1 MEANYQT
8 KEERWLKKRLGVIT
22 ASELK
27 RLLSKSG
34 KLTQTAISYLY
45 EKQYERLCKEM
56 LPKVDT
62 YEMRVGKE
70 NEQYAVAWLRENYP
84 DKVFHHCSEDYEDI
98 MFVVAENGL
107 GISPDVIIGDNEGIV
122 EIKCVVSRANIS
134 IYFNPAIPYH
144 KKKQIAFEEHKEQL
158 AGQLS
163 GFPNMDKIYLLKYRP
178 QLDDNDW
185 DMKSVVDKSRGE
197 LFAFTREELQDL
209 IDEINRIVPIAT
221 KYINSNEDI
230 GEINLSNKDEVL
242 EKIAEVCK
250 PKLK

>member
-1 MEANYQT
+1 MEDYQT

-34 KLTQTAISYLY
+34 KFTQTNISYLY

-70 NEQYAVAWLRENYP
+70 NEQYAVAWLRENHP
-84 DKVFHHCSEDYEDI
+84 DMVFHHCSEDYEDI
-98 MFVVAENGL
+98 VFVVAENGL
-107 GISPDVIIGDNEGIV
+107 GISPDVIVGDNEGIV

-134 IYFNPAIPYH
+134 IYFNPAIPYA
-144 KKKQIAFEEHKEQL
+144 KKKQIALEEHKEQL

-163 GFPNMDKIYLLKYRP
+163 GFPNLNEISLLKYRP

-185 DMKSVVDKSRGE
+185 DIKGVLDKDRGI
-197 LFAFTREELQDL
+197 LFTFTREELQDL
-209 IDEINRIVPIAT
+209 IDEINRVVPIADAF
-221 KYINSNEDI
+221 ISSNKDV
-230 GEINLSNKDEVL
+230 GEINLNNKDEVL

>member
-1 MEANYQT
+1 MEDYQT

-34 KLTQTAISYLY
+34 KFTQTNISYLY

-70 NEQYAVAWLRENYP
+70 NEQYAVAWLRENHP
-84 DKVFHHCSEDYEDI
+84 DMVFHHCSEDYEDI
-98 MFVVAENGL
+98 VFVVAENGL

-134 IYFNPAIPYH
+134 IYFNPAIPYA
-144 KKKQIAFEEHKEQL
+144 KKKQIALEEHKEQL

-163 GFPNMDKIYLLKYRP
+163 GFPNLNEISLLKYRP

-185 DMKSVVDKSRGE
+185 DIKGVLDKDRGI
-197 LFAFTREELQDL
+197 LFTFTREELQDL
-209 IDEINRIVPIAT
+209 IDEINRVVPIADAF
-221 KYINSNEDI
+221 ISSNKDV
-230 GEINLSNKDEVL
+230 GEINLNNKDEVL
-242 EKIAEVCK
+242 EKKAKVCK

>member
-1 MEANYQT
+1 MEDYQT

-34 KLTQTAISYLY
+34 KFTQTNISYLY

-70 NEQYAVAWLRENYP
+70 NEQYAVAWLRENHP
-84 DKVFHHCSEDYEDI
+84 DMVFHHCSEDYEDI
-98 MFVVAENGL
+98 VFVVAENGL
-107 GISPDVIIGDNEGIV
+107 GISPDVIVGDNEGIV

-134 IYFNPAIPYH
+134 IYFNPAIPYA
-144 KKKQIAFEEHKEQL
+144 KKKQIALEEHKEQL

-163 GFPNMDKIYLLKYRP
+163 GFPNLNEISLLKYRP

-185 DMKSVVDKSRGE
+185 DIKGVLDKDRGI
-197 LFAFTREELQDL
+197 LFTFTREELQDL
-209 IDEINRIVPIAT
+209 IDEINRVVPIADAF
-221 KYINSNEDI
+221 ISSNKDV
-230 GEINLSNKDEVL
+230 GEINLNNKDEVL
-242 EKIAEVCK
+242 EKKAKVCK

>member
-1 MEANYQT
+1 MEDYQT

-34 KLTQTAISYLY
+34 KFTQTNISYLY

-62 YEMRVGKE
+62 YEMIVGKE

-84 DKVFHHCSEDYEDI
+84 DMVFHHCSEDYEDI
-98 MFVVAENGL
+98 MFVGAENGL
-107 GISPDVIIGDNEGIV
+107 GISPDVIVGDNEGIV

-134 IYFNPAIPYH
+134 IYFNPAIPYA
-144 KKKQIAFEEHKEQL
+144 KKKQIALEEHKEQL

-163 GFPNMDKIYLLKYRP
+163 GFPNLNEISLLKYRP
-178 QLDDNDW
+178 QLDNNDW

-197 LFAFTREELQDL
+197 LFIFTREELQDL
-209 IDEINRIVPIAT
+209 IDEINRVVPIANAF
-221 KYINSNEDI
+221 ISSNKDV
-230 GEINLSNKDEVL
+230 GEINLNNKDEVL
-242 EKIAEVCK
+242 EKKAKVCK